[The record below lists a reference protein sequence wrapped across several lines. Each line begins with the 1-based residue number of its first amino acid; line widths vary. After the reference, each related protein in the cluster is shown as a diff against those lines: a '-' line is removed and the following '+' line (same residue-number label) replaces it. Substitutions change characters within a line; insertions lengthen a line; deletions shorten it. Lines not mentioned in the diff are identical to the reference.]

1 MTNVADLEHDV
12 EIAAREYEAAQRA
25 VQSAYK
31 TLVVA
36 IAAAIQGD
44 VKQTR
49 IVEITGK
56 SREHIRRLT
65 RKAGIA
71 AD

>member
-12 EIAAREYEAAQRA
+12 ETAARDYEAAQRA
-25 VQSAYK
+25 VKSAYQ
-31 TLVVA
+31 TLVGA
-36 IAAAIQGD
+36 IAAAVQGN

-49 IVEITGK
+49 IVEITSF

-65 RKAGIA
+65 RKSGIA